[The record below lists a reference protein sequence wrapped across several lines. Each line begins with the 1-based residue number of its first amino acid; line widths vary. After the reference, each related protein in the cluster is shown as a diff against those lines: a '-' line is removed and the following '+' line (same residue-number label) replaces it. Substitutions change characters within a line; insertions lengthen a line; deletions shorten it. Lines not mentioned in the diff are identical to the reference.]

1 MKRLAAVVA
10 AATLALIT
18 AARAGEA
25 TPLFSDAAAIN
36 IKLSG
41 PIREITRTAAKSTD
55 SYPATLELLGASG
68 ETHAIELSARGLS
81 RRDRKVCQFPPLRV
95 RFVEKPGEESLFRKQ
110 GTLKLVTHC
119 RSAASFQQYTLLEYT
134 AYRLLNAL
142 TPASFRVRLANVD
155 YVDAKTGK
163 RIAARIGFFIEDVD
177 DVAKRV
183 DMKEVERPQI
193 EVAQLDPEATAT
205 AILYQYMIGNLD
217 WDVLYGPSGE
227 SCCHNGKVLGAS
239 EDAETALVPAAY
251 DFDYSGLV
259 DAPYATPPPAFS
271 ISSVRTRVY
280 RGFCRHNDETA
291 QAASRFRGLKAEL
304 LATLDETP
312 GLTNRTRSKAAR
324 YLGGFVDII
333 EDAGSVE
340 TKLLGKCRN

>member
-1 MKRLAAVVA
+1 MMRLAAIA
-10 AATLALIT
+10 AAAILTLIT

-25 TPLFSDAAAIN
+25 TPLFSDDAAID
-36 IKLSG
+36 IKLIG
-41 PIREITRTAAKSTD
+41 PIKEITRTAAKSTD
-55 SYPATLELLGASG
+55 SHPATLELVGASA

-81 RRDRKVCQFPPLRV
+81 RRERKVCQFPPLRV
-95 RFVEKPGEESLFRKQ
+95 RFVEKPGDESLFRKQ

-142 TPASFRVRLANVD
+142 TPASFRVRLANVEYID
-155 YVDAKTGK
+155 EKTGK

-193 EVAQLDPEATAT
+193 EIAQLDPEAAAT

-217 WDVLYGPSGE
+217 WDVLYGPPGE
-227 SCCHNGKVLGAS
+227 SCCHNGKMIGARA
-239 EDAETALVPAAY
+239 DAETALVPAPY
-251 DFDYSGLV
+251 DFDYSGFV
-259 DAPYATPPPAFS
+259 DAPYATPPEGFS

-291 QAASRFRGLKAEL
+291 AAAARFRGLKAKL
-304 LATLDETP
+304 VATLDGTP
-312 GLTNRTRSKAAR
+312 GLANRTRSKAAR
-324 YLGGFVDII
+324 YLGGFFDII
-333 EDAGSVE
+333 EDAGTVE
-340 TKLLGKCRN
+340 TKLLGKCRG